1 MTLGMLEYMQ
11 NATGMCGSG
20 QIPFYIYA
28 VFPMRVGN

>member
-11 NATGMCGSG
+11 DTTGLGKSG